1 MKLLKITTFSLVLIG
16 IILIISGFCGIGYI
30 SYKVAKENITTP
42 SDAFI
47 PNTKVRGPFTL
58 IAQAE
63 IIRHHVLK
71 ITGGK
76 TYSEMPSKIPVI
88 NSDGTSVLDADG
100 KPTMIDNS
108 ARDIWITANTLI
120 TALNLGVISYAFSG
134 LVFVLGVGF
143 LLIGVTF
150 RNIIKIKHENDMSN
164 IDKL

>member
-1 MKLLKITTFSLVLIG
+1 MKLLNITTISLVFLG
-16 IILIISGFCGIGYI
+16 VILIISGFCAIGYI
-30 SYKVAKENITTP
+30 SNQVAKENITTP

-71 ITGGK
+71 TTGGK
-76 TYSEMPSKIPVI
+76 TYSEMPSKIPVL
-88 NSDGTSVLDADG
+88 NSDGTSVLGLDG

-108 ARDIWITANTLI
+108 ARDIWIKPNTLI

-134 LVFVLGVGF
+134 LVVVLGIGF
-143 LLIGVTF
+143 IFIGVTF
-150 RNIIKIKHENDMSN
+150 KYIIKNKI
-164 IDKL
+164 